1 MPLPRLLRARS
12 AATGGAND
20 GVVVSEC
27 INWTLEYM
35 QKHIYLY
42 WLKEA
47 SCNVRCSSYWVVW
60 MVGTATP
67 HPTFALHCMT
77 YCEYLWVKSVVVRY
91 TKSRACCSNEKSL
104 QSNKRPKATPEMEIL
119 PSPISPRYSAPT
131 SWPRP
136 NADSRRAWRCATSSI
151 WSFCFKAWWESSPDL
166 PPLIIKVTIILTS
179 ALIVMNLIISNDS
192 IIYSTTRVCM
202 QAIPRARLHDLRQK
216 VQQPLLRKEENVQS
230 MMFNN
235 YPNWWCS

>member
-1 MPLPRLLRARS
+1 MSLPRLLRARS

-60 MVGTATP
+60 MVETATP

-77 YCEYLWVKSVVVRY
+77 YCGYLWVKSVVVRY
-91 TKSRACCSNEKSL
+91 TKSRPVAPVRNHY
-104 QSNKRPKATPEMEIL
+104 KATNVQKQHQRL
-119 PSPISPRYSAPT
+119 RYCLHQS
-131 SWPRP
+131 
-136 NADSRRAWRCATSSI
+136 
-151 WSFCFKAWWESSPDL
+151 
-166 PPLIIKVTIILTS
+166 
-179 ALIVMNLIISNDS
+179 
-192 IIYSTTRVCM
+192 
-202 QAIPRARLHDLRQK
+202 LHDAPHQHLGRGQMPTLEEPGDARHRPFEVSASRLGGK
-216 VQQPLLRKEENVQS
+216 VVLIYHL
-230 MMFNN
+230 
-235 YPNWWCS
+235 WW